1 MTKKTRMFTGLV
13 AAAMVLVL
21 LFSALYIAVEADHSC
36 TGENCAVCC
45 QITLCRQLLEGLG
58 LAGTVAVL
66 TAALPRFMLRA
77 ALPTAECA
85 GVFTLVALKVKLSD

>member
-13 AAAMVLVL
+13 AAAMALVL

-36 TGENCAVCC
+36 TGEDCAVCC

-58 LAGTVAVL
+58 LAGTAAVL
-66 TAALPRFMLRA
+66 TA

>member
-36 TGENCAVCC
+36 TGEDCAVNNNAPALLC
-45 QITLCRQLLEGLG
+45 IYNGTLSRGDF
-58 LAGTVAVL
+58 V
-66 TAALPRFMLRA
+66 
-77 ALPTAECA
+77 
-85 GVFTLVALKVKLSD
+85 

>member
-13 AAAMVLVL
+13 AAAMALVL

-36 TGENCAVCC
+36 TGEDCAVCC

-58 LAGTVAVL
+58 LAGT
-66 TAALPRFMLRA
+66 AA
-77 ALPTAECA
+77 AECA
-85 GVFTLVALKVKLSD
+85 VVFTLVALKVKLSD

>member
-36 TGENCAVCC
+36 TGEDCAVCC
-45 QITLCRQLLEGLG
+45 QITLCRQLLVG
-58 LAGTVAVL
+58 LAGTAAVL